1 MLGLL
6 ILLSNHLFSFKGVL
20 LTLRTLLRA
29 AVSNCED
36 GPLALAVYLRHYQ
49 GLLIHI
55 LF

>member
-6 ILLSNHLFSFKGVL
+6 MLLSYHLFSFKGVL

-36 GPLALAVYLRHYQ
+36 GFLALAVCFRYYQ